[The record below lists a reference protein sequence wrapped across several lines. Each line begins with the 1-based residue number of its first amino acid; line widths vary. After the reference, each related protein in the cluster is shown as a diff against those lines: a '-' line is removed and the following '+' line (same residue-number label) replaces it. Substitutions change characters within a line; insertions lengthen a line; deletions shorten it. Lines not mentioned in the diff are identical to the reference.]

1 MAARQTKLI
10 TVIGRNRALHKGFR
24 QGMNAF
30 DPGFMSEVE
39 RVRESG
45 LVGRSGR
52 LRELFDFLAARGPEG
67 DPASQ
72 AEIAETVVGQAAAEP
87 DDATARVYVHRLR
100 KRLEQFYDDGRHR
113 GGRLVLPSG
122 TYALRFED
130 EARDKAT
137 LPVRVSRLRVA
148 ILPVLAL
155 AAIVGAFFIGLQ
167 VSGGV
172 APAPVNA
179 IWRPFIQSDR
189 PTVVVVGDYYIFG
202 QTKRDR
208 PEVDRM
214 IHDFSITSKTD
225 LARAQEA
232 DPQRYGDTEDMGLT
246 YLPVSSAYAL
256 RALMPVISQARQP
269 VTIMPASQVDS
280 DTLRNHNVIYV
291 GLISGMGMIQDVNFT
306 DSNFAVGDSYDDLID
321 MASGKH
327 YTSGE
332 ALALPTAQY
341 YDDYGYIA
349 RFRQPGGA
357 LIGIVAGLRDTG
369 LRGVAPI
376 AVSASLPDKIQQ
388 LAAGNKPFEALY
400 DITGQ
405 QGADLGKKLEEVRP
419 RP

>member
-10 TVIGRNRALHKGFR
+10 TVIARNRALHKDLR
-24 QGMNAF
+24 RGMNAF

-45 LVGRSGR
+45 LVGRTGR
-52 LRELFDFLAARGPEG
+52 LRDLFDFLASRGPEAE
-67 DPASQ
+67 PASQ

-100 KRLEQFYDDGRHR
+100 KRLEQFYDRGEHGGR
-113 GGRLVLPSG
+113 RLVLPAG
-122 TYALRFED
+122 TYALRIED
-130 EARDKAT
+130 RANDRPA
-137 LPVRVSRLRVA
+137 VRPALGRLKVA

-155 AAIVGAFFIGLQ
+155 AAIIGAYFVGLE

-179 IWRPFIQSDR
+179 IWRPFIWSDR
-189 PTVVVVGDYYIFG
+189 PTIIVVGDYYIFG
-202 QTKRDR
+202 KTAHDR
-208 PEVDRM
+208 PEVASM
-214 IHDFSITSKTD
+214 IRDFSINSKTD

-232 DPQRYGDTEDMGLT
+232 NPSRYGDTEDMGLT

-291 GLISGMGMIQDVNFT
+291 GLISGMGMIQDVSFT
-306 DSNFAVGDSYDDLID
+306 DSNFAVGDSYDELID
-321 MASGKH
+321 MASGKR
-327 YTSGE
+327 YASGE

-357 LIGIVAGLRDTG
+357 LIGVIAGERDTG
-369 LRGVAPI
+369 LRGVAPL
-376 AVSASLPDKIQQ
+376 AVSAHLPDKIQQ
-388 LAAGNKPFEALY
+388 LANGGKAFEALY

-405 QGADLGKKLEEVRP
+405 QGADLGEKLAEVRP